1 MNPETVKNYFD
12 NPLVVADYAYAAEN
26 VGLWNSERIVF
37 EKYIPKSS
45 KIIEFGCG
53 AGRISLGLSALG
65 YGNITATDFAP
76 KMVEA
81 AAEIFARHN
90 ADIETFVCD
99 ATDTRLKDTSF
110 DAAIFGFNGLMQ
122 IPKSAQRRRAI
133 GEICRILKPGGIF
146 AFTTHDRDAKRNA
159 NYWENKKNNGSLTPN
174 SRYST
179 TLATSS
185 TRANTEIYLST
196 HLLAKKL
203 SLRFRRQAST
213 RYFPPYA
220 RKSRK
225 NRSAC
230 GISRTTAYS
239 GAQKKRLNLKNEE
252 IRHSDNGIA
261 ICKYFWGAAIPRGS
275 LFESKKVAEY
285 DDGCCNEKF
294 GAAQQG
300 INEAACPA
308 RFRPRNRGRKG
319 ARALHRAHGIQWY
332 NPFPRGKYGRIF
344 PKARNGFRGRY
355 KRPYELHRNRL

>member
-12 NPLVVADYAYAAEN
+12 NPLVVADYASAAEN

-159 NYWENKKNNGSLTPN
+159 NYWENEKKQWQSN
-174 SRYST
+174 SQQPV
-179 TLATSS
+179 LDD
-185 TRANTEIYLST
+185 
-196 HLLAKKL
+196 
-203 SLRFRRQAST
+203 FG
-213 RYFPPYA
+213 FPPYA

-230 GISRTTAYS
+230 GISRMTAYS

-261 ICKYFWGAAIPRGS
+261 ICKYFWGSTVSRGS

-294 GAAQQG
+294 RTA
-300 INEAACPA
+300 
-308 RFRPRNRGRKG
+308 K
-319 ARALHRAHGIQWY
+319 
-332 NPFPRGKYGRIF
+332 
-344 PKARNGFRGRY
+344 
-355 KRPYELHRNRL
+355 

>member
-12 NPLVVADYAYAAEN
+12 NPLVVADYASAAEN

-76 KMVEA
+76 KMVET

-159 NYWENKKNNGSLTPN
+159 NYWENEKKQWQSN
-174 SRYST
+174 SQQPV
-179 TLATSS
+179 L
-185 TRANTEIYLST
+185 
-196 HLLAKKL
+196 
-203 SLRFRRQAST
+203 
-213 RYFPPYA
+213 
-220 RKSRK
+220 
-225 NRSAC
+225 
-230 GISRTTAYS
+230 
-239 GAQKKRLNLKNEE
+239 
-252 IRHSDNGIA
+252 
-261 ICKYFWGAAIPRGS
+261 
-275 LFESKKVAEY
+275 
-285 DDGCCNEKF
+285 DDF
-294 GAAQQG
+294 GDIFYEG
-300 INEAACPA
+300 E
-308 RFRPRNRGRKG
+308 
-319 ARALHRAHGIQWY
+319 HGNIFIQY
-332 NPFPRGKYGRIF
+332 PD
-344 PKARNGFRGRY
+344 
-355 KRPYELHRNRL
+355 

>member
-12 NPLVVADYAYAAEN
+12 NPLVVADYASAAEN

-99 ATDTRLKDTSF
+99 ATDTRLKDASF

-122 IPKSAQRRRAI
+122 IPKSLQ
-133 GEICRILKPGGIF
+133 P
-146 AFTTHDRDAKRNA
+146 TTATQNA
-159 NYWENKKNNGSLTPN
+159 TPTTGKTKKNNGSRTPN

-196 HLLAKKL
+196 LLRAKKL

-230 GISRTTAYS
+230 GTSLTTAYS
-239 GAQKKRLNLKNEE
+239 GAQEKRLNLKNEE

-261 ICKYFWGAAIPRGS
+261 ICKYFWGSTVSRGS
-275 LFESKKVAEY
+275 LFESKKVAEF

-294 GAAQQG
+294 RTA
-300 INEAACPA
+300 
-308 RFRPRNRGRKG
+308 K
-319 ARALHRAHGIQWY
+319 
-332 NPFPRGKYGRIF
+332 
-344 PKARNGFRGRY
+344 
-355 KRPYELHRNRL
+355 